1 MKGNFI
7 CQQISRKAHVRSQDG
22 WLRLVGEAFWRQV
35 ASYDS
40 SGPFDLYSD
49 KQDII
54 TLQYRMCRRTNSLLQ
69 SINVF
74 SLVLGV
80 KKEYTENDTRPCAPT
95 RKKKVLPSLPLNSPL
110 DTPERTSSH
119 ALIHLI
125 CLSTKLKLVHL
136 KRTKQCAHW

>member
-1 MKGNFI
+1 M
-7 CQQISRKAHVRSQDG
+7 RSQDG
-22 WLRLVGEAFWRQV
+22 WLRLVGEAFRRQV

-95 RKKKVLPSLPLNSPL
+95 RKKKKKKKYYPPFHSTLHSTRPSARPRMPLY
-110 DTPERTSSH
+110 T
-119 ALIHLI
+119 
-125 CLSTKLKLVHL
+125 
-136 KRTKQCAHW
+136 